1 MPSTCGSFSSKLLR
15 LSAFAGLS
23 LSVCRGEVPAELA
36 DLTVEELLNVKVTS
50 VARRAESL
58 AQSPA
63 AITALTQ
70 EDIRRS
76 GATSI
81 PELLRNVPG
90 LDVARLDAHTWAI
103 SSRGF
108 NDVYANKL
116 LVLIDGRSVYTPF
129 FSGVFWEVQ
138 DTMLEDID
146 RIEVIRGPGAT
157 LWGANAVNGVINII
171 TKKAAET
178 QGLLFSATAGTE
190 DRAIGAFRFG
200 GKISDQLHYRI
211 YGKWLSRDDGGEFET
226 GDPNDAWEMAR
237 GGFRVDWNAP
247 GGNFLT
253 LQGDIYT
260 GRLDE
265 LYRRLA
271 PNSPF
276 TPFIDRTRSHVAGGN
291 ILGRWTHTFSDTSE
305 LALQAYYDRTH
316 RESAI
321 FSEDRDTFDVDFQ
334 HRFSLGARQTITWG
348 AGYRVT
354 SDSVSDTFDLS
365 LEPNERSTDLF
376 SAFVQDEISVV
387 EKRLTLTLGSKFEHN
402 DYTGFE
408 VQPSARLLWTPAERH
423 SVWASVARA
432 VRTPSR
438 AESDITLRREPV
450 YPRGALFPGFG
461 PIPPSPAAVT
471 SLSGDP
477 DFQSERLIAYEAGY
491 RVQLRDNLSVDL
503 AAFYN
508 DYDELRSIEPA
519 DPAVDFF
526 AVPPSVRAM
535 AGNKLA
541 GETYGGELSINYQPA
556 PWWRL
561 RAGYSLLLTNLHRV
575 DGGQDR
581 DTETLT
587 EGGSPQNQFLLRSS
601 MDVARNVEFDATFRY
616 VDSLP
621 SLQVDSYVALD
632 LRLGWRPRENVE
644 LSIVAQNLFGD
655 QHREFSPTTVATGT
669 TEVEMSVYGKVTIR
683 F

>member
-1 MPSTCGSFSSKLLR
+1 MM
-15 LSAFAGLS
+15 LS
-23 LSVCRGEVPAELA
+23 LSMIAGSTLPALA
-36 DLTVEELLNVKVTS
+36 TDPPLEHLAEMSVEQLLNIKVTS
-50 VARRAESL
+50 VARRAETL

-81 PELLRNVPG
+81 PELLRLVPG
-90 LDVARLDAHTWAI
+90 LNVAKLESHVWAV

-116 LVLIDGRSVYTPF
+116 LVLIDGRSVYTPL

-146 RIEVIRGPGAT
+146 RVEVIRGPGAT

-171 TKKAAET
+171 TKKAADT

-200 GKISDQLHYRI
+200 GRISDQLHYRV
-211 YGKWLSRDDGGEFET
+211 YGKWLSRDNGSPVDGNEAIDE
-226 GDPNDAWEMAR
+226 WEMAR
-237 GGFRVDWNAP
+237 GGFRVDWSAP

-253 LQGDIYT
+253 LQGDLYS

-265 LYRRLA
+265 LHRRLNPA
-271 PNSPF
+271 SPF
-276 TPFIDRTRSHVAGGN
+276 TTYLDHSRDRVSGGN
-291 ILGRWTHTFSDTSE
+291 LLARWTHTFSDTSE
-305 LALQAYYDRTH
+305 LSLQTYYDHTRH
-316 RESAI
+316 DSAI
-321 FSEDRDTFDVDFQ
+321 VDETRDTFDVDFQ
-334 HRFSLGARQTITWG
+334 HRFALGGRQTIVWG

-354 SDSVSDTFDLS
+354 GDEVRDTFDLD
-365 LEPNERSTDLF
+365 LEPNRRTTDLF
-376 SAFVQDEISVV
+376 SAFLQDEISVV
-387 EKRLTLTLGSKFEHN
+387 DKRLTLTLGSKFEHN

-408 VQPSARLLWTPAERH
+408 VQPSARLLWIPAERH
-423 SVWASVARA
+423 TVWASVARA

-438 AESDITLRREPV
+438 AEDDITLRQEPV
-450 YPRGALFPGFG
+450 YPRGALFPGLG

-471 SLSGDP
+471 SVSGDR
-477 DFQSERLIAYEAGY
+477 DFQSEKLIAYEAGY
-491 RVQLRDNLSVDL
+491 RVQLHDALSLDL

-508 DYDELRSIEPA
+508 DYSELRSIEPGN
-519 DPAVDFF
+519 PTVDFF
-526 AVPPSVRAM
+526 SSPPAVRGV
-535 AGNKLA
+535 AGNKLG
-541 GETYGGELSINYQPA
+541 GETYGGELTINYQA
-556 PWWRL
+556 LPWWRL
-561 RAGYSLLLTNLHRV
+561 RGGYSLLFANLHRI

-581 DTETLT
+581 SSETQI
-587 EGGSPQNQFLLRSS
+587 EGSSPQNQFLLRSS
-601 MDVARNVEFDATFRY
+601 MDLTRNLEFDATLRY

-621 SLQVDSYVALD
+621 SLNVDSYVAVD
-632 LRLGWRPRENVE
+632 LRLGWRPKENVE
-644 LSIVAQNLFGD
+644 FSIVAQNLFAD
-655 QHREFSPTTVATGT
+655 QHQEFSPTTVATGT
-669 TEVEMSVYGKVTIR
+669 TGVETSVYGKITIR